1 MYISPDHSPVSMVTI
16 KIKLNDDSSLET
28 LHPQTGGFP
37 FCRLYDDL
45 KYRRGESITD
55 FYNQYRTHVLASVM
69 KQEGNSEEEGGDM
82 SVLSVGEQ
90 LSPCFEDLILA
101 NVLRR
106 IDVRLPRRV
115 RSKYRHLIGRSKGL
129 MDFKSEIL
137 AAVPTFLAQMEN
149 NQSPAADTDEK
160 HPARCV

>member
-16 KIKLNDDSSLET
+16 KIKLNDDSQET

-37 FCRLYDDL
+37 FCQLYDDL

-55 FYNQYRTHVLASVM
+55 FYNQYRNHVMASVM
-69 KQEGNSEEEGGDM
+69 KQEGEEEGE
-82 SVLSVGEQ
+82 SIPVLSVGEQ

-115 RSKYRHLIGRSKGL
+115 RSKYRHLIGRTKGL
-129 MDFKSEIL
+129 MDYKSEIL
-137 AAVPTFLAQMEN
+137 AAVPTFLAQLEN
-149 NQSPAADTDEK
+149 NHHSPAAENDEK
-160 HPARCV
+160 HPAARCV

>member
-16 KIKLNDDSSLET
+16 KIKLNEDSSLET
-28 LHPQTGGFP
+28 LPQTAGFP
-37 FCRLYDDL
+37 FCQLYDDL

-55 FYNQYRTHVLASVM
+55 FYNQYRNHVMASVM
-69 KQEGNSEEEGGDM
+69 KQEGNSEEEGNTI
-82 SVLSVGEQ
+82 SVGEQ
-90 LSPCFEDLILA
+90 LSPTFEDLILA

-115 RSKYRHLIGRSKGL
+115 RSKYRQLIGRTKGL
-129 MDFKSEIL
+129 MDYKGEIL
-137 AAVPTFLAQMEN
+137 AAVPTFLAQLEN
-149 NQSPAADTDEK
+149 DQSPAADNEEK

>member
-16 KIKLNDDSSLET
+16 KIKLNDDSLET
-28 LHPQTGGFP
+28 LHPQTAGFP
-37 FCRLYDDL
+37 FCQLYDEL

-55 FYNQYRTHVLASVM
+55 FYNQYRNHVMASVM
-69 KQEGNSEEEGGDM
+69 KQEGDEEGN
-82 SVLSVGEQ
+82 SISVGEQ
-90 LSPCFEDLILA
+90 LSPTFEDLILA

-115 RSKYRHLIGRSKGL
+115 RSEYKQLIGRTKGL
-129 MDFKSEIL
+129 MDYKSEIL
-137 AAVPTFLAQMEN
+137 AAVPTFLAQLEN
-149 NQSPAADTDEK
+149 NQSPAAENDEK

>member
-16 KIKLNDDSSLET
+16 KIKLNEDNLEP
-28 LHPQTGGFP
+28 LPQTAGFP
-37 FCRLYDDL
+37 FCQLYDDL

-55 FYNQYRTHVLASVM
+55 FYNQYRTHVMASVM
-69 KQEGNSEEEGGDM
+69 KQEGNGEEEGN
-82 SVLSVGEQ
+82 SISVGEQ

-106 IDVRLPRRV
+106 IDARLPRCV
-115 RSKYRHLIGRSKGL
+115 RSGYKQLIGRTKGL
-129 MDFKSEIL
+129 MDYKSEIL
-137 AAVPTFLAQMEN
+137 AAVPTFLAQLEN
-149 NQSPAADTDEK
+149 NHQSPAADNEEK

>member
-16 KIKLNDDSSLET
+16 KIKLNEDSLET
-28 LHPQTGGFP
+28 LHPQTAGFP

-55 FYNQYRTHVLASVM
+55 FYNQYRNHVMASVM
-69 KQEGNSEEEGGDM
+69 KQEGNGEEEGN
-82 SVLSVGEQ
+82 SISVGEQ
-90 LSPCFEDLILA
+90 LSPSFEDLILA

-115 RSKYRHLIGRSKGL
+115 RSEYRHLIGRTKSL
-129 MDFKSEIL
+129 MDYKSEIL
-137 AAVPTFLAQMEN
+137 AAVPTLLAQLEN
-149 NQSPAADTDEK
+149 NHQSPAADTEEK
-160 HPARCV
+160 HLARCV